1 MIEILILHS
10 HILFALYLFTKRW
23 QEKKLSDGMLSLA
36 VIGLTFS
43 IGWAIMGPLSRMILH
58 QEYELSWFT
67 SDTLSLVMLVI
78 VEFFFFKFYFF
89 GEEKNVNVE
98 STNQQNTE

>member
-23 QEKKLSDGMLSLA
+23 QEKKLSDGFLSLA
-36 VIGLTFS
+36 VLGLTFS
-43 IGWAIMGPLSRMILH
+43 IGWAIMGPLSRMFLH
-58 QEYELSWFT
+58 QEYELPWFT
-67 SDTLSLVMLVI
+67 SDTLSLVMLVF

-89 GEEKNVNVE
+89 GEEKPE
-98 STNQQNTE
+98 TSTTTHP

>member
-23 QEKKLSDGMLSLA
+23 QEKKLSDGFLSLA
-36 VIGLTFS
+36 VLGLTFS
-43 IGWAIMGPLSRMILH
+43 IGWAIMGPLSRMLLH
-58 QEYELSWFT
+58 QEFELSWFT
-67 SDTLSLVMLVI
+67 SDTLSLVMLVV

-89 GEEKNVNVE
+89 GEEKQD
-98 STNQQNTE
+98 STNITNQ